1 MTNRLA
7 ALTLAAVLVGGTGTA
22 AGTASDSGA
31 RTWRFDLPSAARAAV
46 QFDLAHVVTAAR
58 PVVERLAGMVTF
70 DDDVTLCRPPAASCS
85 QAGTGVDGRWGI
97 HVDRDTTAMTY
108 PSNRFLVYHELGHAV
123 WGLLLTPD
131 GHQAFARAVSAA
143 LHGRQCINDQGR
155 PCAVLP
161 EMFADEFARFVGG
174 FAVSMSYYCTPPL
187 LDAAAFGALVHVGA
201 QPDPHPHEV
210 YVWRPAYLRGKVAP
224 IRIRVDAANVR
235 EDRGITDP

>member
-46 QFDLAHVVTAAR
+46 QFDLAHVVTAPGR
-58 PVVERLAGMVTF
+58 VVERLAGVVTF
-70 DDDVTLCRPPAASCS
+70 GAVVALCRPPATSCS
-85 QAGTGVDGRWGI
+85 YAGTGVDGRWGI

-161 EMFADEFARFVGG
+161 EMFADEFARYVGG
-174 FAVSMSYYCTPPL
+174 VAASMSYYCTPPL
-187 LDAAAFGALVHVGA
+187 LDAAALRAMVGA
-201 QPDPHPHEV
+201 GEQPVLQPGQE
-210 YVWRPAYLRGKVAP
+210 YLWRPAYVRGKVVL
-224 IRIRVDAANVR
+224 I
-235 EDRGITDP
+235 